1 MWLSQCASYPRNY
14 TVYLIFSIDNG
25 SHWIYHSL
33 SLFCSDSNNRCQV
46 YMGLSITF
54 QIGEKVVY
62 PNHGVATIE
71 NISSRSFGAQCERF
85 YLLRLTYNSLTVMVP
100 FSHVEELRLR
110 KVTKNGEIERVLSFL
125 ATGKSRCST
134 DWKDRFK
141 ENSERMRSGSLL
153 EIAEVLKALLILQA
167 DKPLSFREKKML
179 DRARH
184 MLLTELSISR
194 GLPEMEAAEVLDKAL
209 AKASLHLPMAL

>member
-1 MWLSQCASYPRNY
+1 M
-14 TVYLIFSIDNG
+14 
-25 SHWIYHSL
+25 
-33 SLFCSDSNNRCQV
+33 
-46 YMGLSITF
+46 TF

-71 NISSRSFGAQCERF
+71 NISSRSFGAELQRF

-125 ATGKSRCST
+125 SVGRCHCST

-141 ENSERMRSGSLL
+141 ENSERMSGGVLL
-153 EIAEVLKALLILQA
+153 DIAEVLKSLLILQGE
-167 DKPLSFREKKML
+167 KPLSFREKKML

-184 MLLTELSISR
+184 MLITELSISR
-194 GLPEMEAAEVLDKAL
+194 GLPEPDAGAMLDRAL
-209 AKASLHLPMAL
+209 AKASLHLPTAL